1 MKQNIDYKLQKG
13 GIDVALLLE
22 GVTRAQDLV
31 SLYNTNFPGGGKYL
45 TKFNTGKFLPF
56 YIPEA

>member
-31 SLYNTNFPGGGKYL
+31 SLYNTNFPGGGGKYL
-45 TKFNTGKFLPF
+45 TKFNTGRLRP
-56 YIPEA
+56 